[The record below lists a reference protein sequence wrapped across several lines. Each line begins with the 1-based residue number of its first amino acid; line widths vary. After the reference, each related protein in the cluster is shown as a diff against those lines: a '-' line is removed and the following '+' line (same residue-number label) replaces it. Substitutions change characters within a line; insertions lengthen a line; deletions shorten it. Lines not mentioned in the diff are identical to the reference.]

1 LGGFTD
7 TFLNLSSVIQVRG
20 LLLSGLRVSALLI
33 VTIVPAAMLLGLAL
47 AMAQHVAGRW
57 VRWLLA
63 AYTDFFRA
71 FPPLVLLVFLY
82 SGLPL
87 MGLRLNE
94 FATVF
99 VGLTLN
105 GGAFFGEIFRAGIED
120 VPRGQWDAGRSLGLG
135 TFQVLRLIV
144 LPQSIRAI
152 MPPLAGNIVELAK
165 ATSLAAAVSL
175 PDLLTSAR
183 QAQDIVFN
191 PTPLIVVALVYLG
204 VFWPLV
210 RLLSLLEMRS
220 LPTR

>member
-1 LGGFTD
+1 MGGFTD

>member
-144 LPQSIRAI
+144 LPQSIRTI

>member
-1 LGGFTD
+1 MGGFTD

-144 LPQSIRAI
+144 LPQSIRTI

>member
-1 LGGFTD
+1 MGGFTD
-7 TFLNLSSVIQVRG
+7 TFLNLSSVIQVRT

-57 VRWLLA
+57 VRWLLV

-94 FATVF
+94 FSTVF